1 MKLLKTI
8 LDQDPVDPNDVKT
21 REAARGIF
29 FDEQGLIP
37 LLYVRQ
43 HAYHKLPGG
52 GVEEGENLLQAL
64 AREIKEETGCE
75 IKVLKELGQ
84 IKEYLSQWNLEK
96 TSSCY
101 LGTVTAKGEPTFTDD
116 ETAAGFELV
125 WMTLDD
131 AIRALES
138 DEPQDYE
145 GIFIQKRDLTFLKTA
160 QVVIA
165 SESDERGDLRR
176 LPRQSSDSLL
186 AMTKPSPWAKGSSQ
200 GQRRKDIRP
209 GTKVAIVLKQDQRT
223 GKLTEGIV
231 QDLLTSKADHP
242 RGIKVRLTDG
252 QVGRVQIIR

>member
-8 LDQDPVDPNDVKT
+8 RDQDPVDPNDVKT

-29 FDEQGLIP
+29 FDNQGLIP

-43 HAYHKLPGG
+43 HSYHKLPGG
-52 GVEEGENLLQAL
+52 GVEEGEDLLQAL
-64 AREIKEETGCE
+64 VREVKEETGCE

-101 LGTVTAKGEPTFTDD
+101 LGTVTSKGEPTFTDD

-138 DEPQDYE
+138 DDPQDYE

-160 QVVIA
+160 QTILQPKQGTR
-165 SESDERGDLRR
+165 DEVRGTN
-176 LPRQSSDSLL
+176 SG
-186 AMTKPSPWAKGSSQ
+186 PWTKGSSE

-252 QVGRVQIIR
+252 QVGRVQIIL